1 MQAGQPDPFRVLGVP
16 ATATDE
22 EVKAAYRELA
32 KKFHPDVNRAKDAA
46 SKFKE
51 ATEAYAVSACR
62 EAPED
67 ALRCEGFSAL

>member
-46 SKFKE
+46 TKFKE
-51 ATEAYAVSACR
+51 ATEAYAVSAR
-62 EAPED
+62 
-67 ALRCEGFSAL
+67 GSASGWVVCVIATR